1 MHGIPIMLAS
11 LIALVPAA
19 GPERTMEVSR
29 HAWRTVFVSIHAS
42 REHGVEVFAHKDSNK
57 VFMLLAPAEVNAW
70 ITNAF
75 SIVDAQPTVRH
86 GETRELV
93 SRHLFDA
100 DYSSISV
107 TRRFDGSTSTFR
119 VYIAS
124 RGSIGRMLATVSER
138 ELREFLSSL
147 KQAVAAVRQLRK

>member
-1 MHGIPIMLAS
+1 
-11 LIALVPAA
+11 
-19 GPERTMEVSR
+19 
-29 HAWRTVFVSIHAS
+29 
-42 REHGVEVFAHKDSNK
+42 
-57 VFMLLAPAEVNAW
+57 MLLPPAEVHAW
-70 ITNAF
+70 VTTAF
-75 SIVDAQPTVRH
+75 RLVDAQPTARP
-86 GETRELV
+86 GETLELV

-107 TRRFDGSTSTFR
+107 TRRIDGSTSTFR

-124 RGSIGRMLATVSER
+124 RGSIDRMLATVSER